1 MNEYYNLRILI
12 IKLLLLFIII
22 PFQILNLIL
31 NGEIKVCLCTIG
43 KNENKYVLEFVQ
55 HYKKYGIDKIY
66 LYDNNDNNG
75 EKFDEVLKDYIKNGF
90 VEIINFR
97 GSVAVQLK
105 EYQDCY
111 KNNYKKYDWLKNS
124 LKEKYLTN
132 AKEYN

>member
-1 MNEYYNLRILI
+1 M
-12 IKLLLLFIII
+12 FIIVI
-22 PFQILNLIL
+22 FQILNLIL

-111 KNNYKKYDWLKNS
+111 KNNYKKYDWLIFFDLDEYIFLNRYKNIKKF
-124 LKEKYLTN
+124 LNKIN
-132 AKEYN
+132 II